1 MRKKTKSWY
10 LSAPAMGKQSKLFI
24 DFLQG
29 THAQSHTSNSHQ
41 IPPGAQ
47 ICCRG
52 TAQLHG
58 PCVFQIFRR
67 FCNVIAIT
75 AITVVDQGLE
85 QRTQTQMVRFNQDP
99 GEPGRVGSPHEQH
112 EPELQRKAPT
122 SCRHGTM
129 MWLPIINNILRT
141 QLWQCPG
148 PAGSAPHIPS
158 SRSGNRFRTSFPGR
172 GKRPPP
178 APRGRKITTFGPSAS
193 HIANLMSSW
202 DPSCRNCWHCVGT
215 RGVSFGTCPRLQV
228 LRCDS
233 TKISFVLAVG
243 NT

>member
-47 ICCRG
+47 
-52 TAQLHG
+52 TAAG
-58 PCVFQIFRR
+58 ARR
-67 FCNVIAIT
+67 SCTALVSFKFSEGFCNVIAIT

-122 SCRHGTM
+122 SCEGTAL
-129 MWLPIINNILRT
+129 WCDSQSLT
-141 QLWQCPG
+141 TSCGHKLWQCPG
-148 PAGSAPHIPS
+148 PAGSATTYQG

-228 LRCDS
+228 CDV
-233 TKISFVLAVG
+233 IQQ
-243 NT
+243 